1 MEYEDIILET
11 FLKEQERLFKKPVA
25 ETLEEADDFLADC
38 MAQVFQDIEEVRE
51 YLREAGMDIEELS
64 EEDIKEVL
72 EVFSIP
78 DGRYLVVEA

>member
-25 ETLEEADDFLADC
+25 ETLEEADEFLADC

-51 YLREAGMDIEELS
+51 YLREAGIDIEELS

>member
-11 FLKEQERLFKKPVA
+11 FLKEQERVFKKPVA
-25 ETLEEADDFLADC
+25 ETLEEADEFLADC

>member
-11 FLKEQERLFKKPVA
+11 FLKEQEKLFKKPVA
-25 ETLEEADDFLADC
+25 ETLEEADEFLADC
-38 MAQVFQDIEEVRE
+38 MAQVFQDIKEVRE
-51 YLREAGMDIEELS
+51 YLEETGVDIEEMS
-64 EEDIKEVL
+64 EEDLKEVL

>member
-25 ETLEEADDFLADC
+25 ETLEEADEFLADC
-38 MAQVFQDIEEVRE
+38 MAQVFQDIEEVRA

>member
-25 ETLEEADDFLADC
+25 ETLEEADEFLADC

>member
-11 FLKEQERLFKKPVA
+11 FLKEQEGLFKKPVA
-25 ETLEEADDFLADC
+25 ETLEEADEFLADC

>member
-25 ETLEEADDFLADC
+25 ETLEEADEFLADC

-51 YLREAGMDIEELS
+51 YLRESGMDIEELS

>member
-1 MEYEDIILET
+1 
-11 FLKEQERLFKKPVA
+11 
-25 ETLEEADDFLADC
+25 

>member
-25 ETLEEADDFLADC
+25 ETLEESDEFLADC